1 MEKSFLE
8 YPLAWTS
15 AFFFAMPRLLAL
27 FSVVPLFSKQALPGL
42 LRIGVAASVAIFVVP
57 SLVSDSLARAH
68 SSADLLAIIFKEVL
82 IGFLLGFLISIPL
95 WVFDLMGTYI
105 DNQRGASI
113 ASSINPLTGHDSSPL
128 GELFSQAII
137 TFLLISGGYML
148 VLTAIYESYSIWPV
162 FSLLPKIT
170 DETPLILLQQ
180 MDRLMR
186 LTVLLSAP
194 VIFSMFLAE
203 IGLGL
208 VSRFVPQLQV
218 FFIAMPIKSAL
229 AMFIFSVYIVTLFD
243 YAADEIQN
251 IGTSSIRVIQS
262 IFPKVLYE

>member
-8 YPLAWTS
+8 YPLAWTT

-42 LRIGVAASVAIFVVP
+42 LRIGVAASVAVFLIPNLVGT
-57 SLVSDSLARAH
+57 SLEHAH
-68 SSADLLAIIFKEVL
+68 NATEMLMIIFKEVF
-82 IGFLLGFLISIPL
+82 IGFLMGFLISIPL
-95 WVFDLMGTYI
+95 WVFDLMGAYI

-113 ASSINPLTGHDSSPL
+113 ASTINPLTGHDSSPL

-137 TFLLISGGYML
+137 TFLLISGGYL
-148 VLTAIYESYSIWPV
+148 LILAAIYESYILWPV
-162 FSLLPKIT
+162 YSFIPKFN
-170 DETPLILLQQ
+170 EATPMILLQQ
-180 MDRLMR
+180 MDRLMSV
-186 LTVLLSAP
+186 TVLLSAP

-229 AMFIFSVYIVTLFD
+229 AMFVFSVYIVTLFD
-243 YAADEIQN
+243 YAADDIESL
-251 IGTSSIRVIQS
+251 GTTSIRVIQS
-262 IFPKVLYE
+262 IFSQGAV

>member
-1 MEKSFLE
+1 
-8 YPLAWTS
+8 
-15 AFFFAMPRLLAL
+15 
-27 FSVVPLFSKQALPGL
+27 
-42 LRIGVAASVAIFVVP
+42 
-57 SLVSDSLARAH
+57 
-68 SSADLLAIIFKEVL
+68 
-82 IGFLLGFLISIPL
+82 
-95 WVFDLMGTYI
+95 
-105 DNQRGASI
+105 
-113 ASSINPLTGHDSSPL
+113 L

-148 VLTAIYESYSIWPV
+148 VLTAIYESYTIWPV

-229 AMFIFSVYIVTLFD
+229 AMFIFSVYIVTLFE
-243 YAADEIQN
+243 YAADEILS
-251 IGTSSIRVIQS
+251 IGTSSISVIQS

>member
-1 MEKSFLE
+1 MEKNFLE
-8 YPLAWTS
+8 YPLAWST

-27 FSVVPLFSKQALPGL
+27 FSVVPIFSKQALPGL
-42 LRIGVAASVAIFVVP
+42 LRIGVAASVAIFLVP
-57 SLVSDSLARAH
+57 NLVNESLQHAH
-68 SSADLLAIIFKEVL
+68 TSANLLAIIFKEVF
-82 IGFLLGFLISIPL
+82 IGFLMGFLISIPL

-148 VLTAIYESYSIWPV
+148 ILTAIYESFVLWPV
-162 FSLLPKIT
+162 FSILPKLN
-170 DETPLILLQQ
+170 DDTPIILLQQ
-180 MDRLMR
+180 MDRLMS

-229 AMFIFSVYIVTLFD
+229 AMFIFSVYIATLFD
-243 YAADEIQN
+243 YAADEIQSLG
-251 IGTSSIRVIQS
+251 ISSIRVIQS
-262 IFPKVLYE
+262 IFAIGSV